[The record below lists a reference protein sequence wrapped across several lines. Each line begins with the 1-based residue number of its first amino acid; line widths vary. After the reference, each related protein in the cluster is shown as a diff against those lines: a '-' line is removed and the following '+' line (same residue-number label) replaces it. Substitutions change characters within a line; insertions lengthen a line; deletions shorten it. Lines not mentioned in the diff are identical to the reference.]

1 MPPRLLPLAVCTG
14 TGLQPSPGRTEPS
27 AFLFCMNQLFEEF
40 IAEFIRRELRE
51 VWQSRGW
58 THQTARIP
66 GRRSITGPFGSRVCR
81 RIFPRIP

>member
-40 IAEFIRRELRE
+40 IAEFIRRDSL
-51 VWQSRGW
+51 
-58 THQTARIP
+58 
-66 GRRSITGPFGSRVCR
+66 
-81 RIFPRIP
+81 